1 MAFITEAGG
10 MIKEAAR
17 KILLN
22 PKIDISLKDV
32 VEGPA
37 AVGVG
42 AVKKAGNISSKMF
55 SLEEDPNRLMGFTL
69 KTTGAGKAMIGSVVA
84 GSAGY
89 NMWQEEQQSWNGTMD
104 NGIQQP
110 TPTYQEYFEP
120 QQPSYKDNASA
131 DGSLVFAL
139 YRNRLG

>member
-1 MAFITEAGG
+1 MAFITTAGRR
-10 MIKEAAR
+10 IKEVVDFNMR
-17 KILLN
+17 
-22 PKIDISLKDV
+22 PIDISIKNV
-32 VEGPA
+32 AESTA

-42 AVKKAGNISSKMF
+42 AIKKAGNISSKMF

-69 KTTGAGKAMIGSVVA
+69 KTTGAGKAMIGGVVA

-104 NGIQQP
+104 NGIQRGP
-110 TPTYQEYFEP
+110 TPSYQEYLEP
-120 QQPSYKDNASA
+120 QQPSYANNASA